1 MLIDH
6 NSIVQKT
13 DLRQNFAQILSRV
26 YKGETLFISDRGNVR
41 AKITVINSKT
51 DKKESVEKMMRDLQ
65 KIRSQLAKAGWG
77 KENSTTMVRSM
88 RKERSQYLFDR
99 DK

>member
-41 AKITVINSKT
+41 AKITLVENNA
-51 DKKESVEKMMRDLQ
+51 DKMEKVERMMKELQ
-65 KIRSQLAKAGWG
+65 KIRNQLSESGWG
-77 KENSTTMVRSM
+77 KEDSVAMIRKM
-88 RKERSQYLFDR
+88 RKERSQYLFNR